1 MISRIRGLVREVRE
15 LQLLLEVNGISYEI
29 FVPPSVL
36 RELPDRLGPGGDIEL
51 VTFHY
56 QQLDVGRGIP
66 VLIGFLNEI
75 EREFFERFI
84 TVAGIGPKAA
94 LKALTQPIAAIAQA
108 IDEGDLVLL
117 KSLPGIGDQRAR
129 EIVAKLQGKVGKFGL
144 IQTKTTDGLPGVAQA
159 PPSAVED
166 EALAVLLRLE
176 YKKPEAKQMIKTAL
190 ERNPKAKTAEDLLN
204 EIYRQHRLA
213 AEPA

>member
-1 MISRIRGLVREVRE
+1 MISRIRGIVREVSE

-36 RELPDRLGPGGDIEL
+36 RALPERLGPDGDIEL

-94 LKALTQPIAAIAQA
+94 LKALTQPIAVIAQA

-144 IQTKTTDGLPGVAQA
+144 IQTAKADGLPGTAQA
-159 PPSAVED
+159 PSAVEE

-176 YKKPEAKQMIKTAL
+176 YKKPEAKQMIQTAL

-204 EIYRQHRLA
+204 EIYRQHRMA

>member
-1 MISRIRGLVREVRE
+1 MISRIRGIVRNVSE

-36 RELPDRLGPGGDIEL
+36 RALPERLGPGGDIEL

-94 LKALTQPIAAIAQA
+94 LKALTQPIAIIAQA

-144 IQTKTTDGLPGVAQA
+144 IQTKADGLPGVAQA
-159 PPSAVED
+159 PSAVEE

-176 YKKPEAKQMIKTAL
+176 YKKPEAKQMIQAAL
-190 ERNPKAKTAEDLLN
+190 ERNPKAKSAEDLLN
-204 EIYRQHRLA
+204 EIYRQHRMA

>member
-1 MISRIRGLVREVRE
+1 MISRIRGLVREVSD

-36 RELPDRLGPGGDIEL
+36 RALPERLGPGGDIEL

-94 LKALTQPIAAIAQA
+94 LKALTQPIAVIAQA

-144 IQTKTTDGLPGVAQA
+144 IQTKADGLPGAAQA
-159 PPSAVED
+159 PSAVE
-166 EALAVLLRLE
+166 EEVLAVLLRLE
-176 YKKPEAKQMIKTAL
+176 YKKPEAKQMIQTAL

-204 EIYRQHRLA
+204 EIYRQHRMA